1 MPTASF
7 DAKYP
12 DESEFFAA
20 DFTAMLTTGETI
32 SSGSCVCYLATDS
45 TKTDISAMKVG
56 SATTAGNKITQ
67 KITGGTDGTLYK
79 LRFTAVTSFGQTLV
93 LTVVLP
99 VTEDQ

>member
-20 DFTAMLTTGETI
+20 DFEAMLTTGETI
-32 SSGSCVCYLATDS
+32 SSGSCICYLATDT
-45 TKTDISAMKVG
+45 TKTDLPAMKQG
-56 SATTAGNKITQ
+56 SASVTGTKITQ
-67 KITGGTDGTLYK
+67 KITGGTDGLLYK